1 MKNIAVIIPC
11 YNESLSIIQ
20 VIDEIHS
27 VLPSAQIYVFD
38 NNSTD
43 NSASLVQDK
52 IAQIAHTRAK
62 LGGGGIHQKNLV

>member
-11 YNESLSIIQ
+11 YNEARTILQ
-20 VIDEIHS
+20 VIDDVHRVI
-27 VLPSAQIYVFD
+27 PSAQIYVFD

-52 IAQIAHTRAK
+52 IAQIAHTRANW
-62 LGGGGIHQKNLV
+62 GGGNPLQNLV